1 MSLGHGTNIVKEGL
15 AFYYDIANTQKSWL
29 GEPTTNLVLSPKS
42 ITTGYAAQ
50 AGVTRLD
57 NQLLNFD
64 NTFTAGSLSNSGW
77 IAYTSASTTNGNR
90 YTASWYVKA
99 GTTTSCSF
107 TWGGAHQGNRTDFTF
122 NLLTGQITNLSQ
134 AAGEDY
140 NATALKNGWWRVW
153 YSSTLSSGN
162 AFYPQLNNGSGTMY
176 VGGLQ
181 IEQKPYATRGIVIG
195 TRSTSQ
201 ALRDMIN
208 SVPLVA
214 DTLAFTSGDIF
225 EFNGTTSVLRPT
237 ITHDYKLSSCL
248 EVIFRSVDHNTG
260 FRTIFGYS
268 HNSGYSL
275 PTIGS
280 LYLSGNNLHASV
292 ITASQVYRTVVS
304 SGTFNT
310 NQLYHVFLNK
320 DTTNGVLQ
328 IYVNGVLTGS
338 QTFDA
343 STYAQWPSIGSFI
356 GSNILDI
363 GKSTNTNSA
372 QGWAADFFSGQIYL
386 AKVYNRV
393 LSLQEIQQNF
403 EALRGRYGI

>member
-64 NTFTAGSLSNSGW
+64 DTFTAGSLSNSGW

-99 GTTTSCSF
+99 GTTTSCTF
-107 TWGGAHQGNRTDFTF
+107 NWGGAHQGNRTDFTF

-181 IEQKPYATRGIVIG
+181 IEQKPYATRGLVIG
-195 TRSTSQ
+195 TRTNNQ
-201 ALRDMIN
+201 AILDLTRKNTITVDSLTYNSNDSFSFNGSSNFI
-208 SVPLVA
+208 SVPLTNIGVQRNTFSIETWVKFSDATANVIFNAKGQGLYPRITFNSSNILVA
-214 DTLAFTSGDIF
+214 QYRP
-225 EFNGTTSVLRPT
+225 NGVTTS
-237 ITHDYKLSSCL
+237 
-248 EVIFRSVDHNTG
+248 
-260 FRTIFGYS
+260 
-268 HNSGYSL
+268 
-275 PTIGS
+275 IGS
-280 LYLSGNNLHASV
+280 SAISLN
-292 ITASQVYRTVVS
+292 IW
-304 SGTFNT
+304 
-310 NQLYHVFLNK
+310 YHVVFAYSSITGSTL
-320 DTTNGVLQ
+320 
-328 IYVNGVLTGS
+328 YVNGTLQSVNNTNLGTHDGGTSGNMLIGSDTNLGNWGKGNIDVVKMYDKVLT
-338 QTFDA
+338 T
-343 STYAQWPSIGSFI
+343 
-356 GSNILDI
+356 
-363 GKSTNTNSA
+363 
-372 QGWAADFFSGQIYL
+372 
-386 AKVYNRV
+386 
-393 LSLQEIQQNF
+393 QEVQQNF
-403 EALRGRYGI
+403 EALRERYGI